1 MKKLLD
7 NNQLLLM
14 LKISDNILESVILV
28 DSIKVLEKLYILSI
42 KFRT

>member
-1 MKKLLD
+1 
-7 NNQLLLM
+7 M

-42 KFRT
+42 NLEHNDSLEWKS

>member
-1 MKKLLD
+1 
-7 NNQLLLM
+7 M
-14 LKISDNILESVILV
+14 LKTSDNILESVILV

>member
-1 MKKLLD
+1 
-7 NNQLLLM
+7 M

-42 KFRT
+42 NLEHNDSLEWKR